1 MNLCIIMSKKNEKMS
16 TIQPENIHHMNQC
29 GFNSSNLCSK
39 TTTSAAQV
47 ETTPKH
53 HDSPDMPTPAISSV
67 VQTFDRKRRLEEEW
81 TTGLL
86 KFNHKPKAGLAY
98 LVAKGHL
105 ELTPESLATFFH
117 TRSRELNKTV
127 VGELL
132 GREEHYAEGLWYQTM
147 HAYVDLMAFHELDID
162 VAIRV
167 FLAGFRL
174 PGEAQKI
181 DRLMEKFAKCYCRHN
196 PHVFEQHVD
205 TAYVLSFSIIMLQT
219 DLHNPSIREDRKMT
233 REGFIR
239 NNRGIGVD
247 GTDVSRDF
255 LAGIYDRI
263 KDTPISLK
271 DDHREEHDEV
281 EPVDPSMSAFSI
293 ETFTQQSKR
302 RKQHIMRQTFAENGG
317 SDDSTSLV
325 SRYIAPFEYL

>member
-1 MNLCIIMSKKNEKMS
+1 
-16 TIQPENIHHMNQC
+16 
-29 GFNSSNLCSK
+29 
-39 TTTSAAQV
+39 
-47 ETTPKH
+47 
-53 HDSPDMPTPAISSV
+53 MPTSTISSV

-105 ELTPESLATFFH
+105 ELTPQSLATFFH
-117 TRSRELNKTV
+117 TRSNELNKTV

-132 GREEHYAEGLWYQTM
+132 GREEHYADGLWYQTM

-181 DRLMEKFAKCYCRHN
+181 DRLMEKFATCYCRHN
-196 PHVFEQHVD
+196 PQVFEHVD

-233 REGFIR
+233 KEGFIR

-247 GTDVSRDF
+247 GQDVPRDF
-255 LAGIYDRI
+255 LEGIYDRI
-263 KDTPISLK
+263 KDTPIGLK
-271 DDHREEHDEV
+271 DDQRQERDEV
-281 EPVDPSMSAFSI
+281 EPVDHPSQSMSMSAFSI
-293 ETFTQQSKR
+293 ETFTQQSER

-317 SDDSTSLV
+317 SDDSTSLL
-325 SRYIAPFEYL
+325 SR